1 MGMNPQTSLATH
13 RRSFLK
19 GVTAGALGVAGSHWL
34 SSPLMAAAK
43 PQYRGPNVI
52 LIRFGGGTRPAE
64 AVNPDPNKNFA
75 PYFYNVLAKRGTLFK
90 NMMID
95 SFTPTVGVDT
105 SHGQGTMYLLTGK
118 YEKLKGVS
126 HDPDFKKK
134 HPAVDLQLFDDR
146 FESKVP
152 NFFEYF
158 RKSFD
163 VPSHQSLIINSE
175 DRNNEEFYTYSL
187 HAGWGIDYK
196 CEALSLYRYKTW
208 LLRQKIAEGKW
219 KDKELEKKKMELAKL
234 EKIDFRREEAQGQIP
249 ELKRFWERWRAY
261 YGDTGFVNP
270 RGDRLLTE
278 LSIRAMK
285 EIRPKLMM
293 INFQDCD
300 YVHWGIA
307 SQYTRAVAIMDE
319 GLKQIVAACDADEEY
334 RDNTIFVVVP
344 DCGRDNNSL
353 CDVPFQ
359 HHFNTKA
366 AHEIFCLIAGPKRFV
381 AQGKLIKSAV
391 DQIQV
396 ASTVGQLMGFK
407 SEHAENTLLAPAF
420 A

>member
-1 MGMNPQTSLATH
+1 MGDNPNASFPT
-13 RRSFLK
+13 RRTFLK
-19 GVTAGALGVAGSHWL
+19 GVTAGVVGVAGHSLLPSALH
-34 SSPLMAAAK
+34 AADK
-43 PQYRGPNVI
+43 PAYKGPNIIV
-52 LIRFGGGTRPAE
+52 IRFGGGTRPSE
-64 AVNPDPNKNFA
+64 AINPDPNKNFA
-75 PYFYNVLAKRGTLFK
+75 PYFYNVLSKRGTLFK
-90 NMMID
+90 NMLID
-95 SFTPTVGVDT
+95 SFTPTMGVDT
-105 SHGQGTMYLLTGK
+105 SHGQGTMYILTGK
-118 YEKLKGVS
+118 YKKLKGVS

-134 HPAVDLQLFDDR
+134 HPSVDYQLLDDR
-146 FESKVP
+146 FEADVP

-163 VPSHQSLIINSE
+163 VPSHQTLIINSE

-187 HAGWGIDYK
+187 HAGWGVNYK

-219 KDKELEKKKMELAKL
+219 NGRELEKKNLELAKL

-261 YGDTGFVNP
+261 YGETGFVNP

-278 LSIRAMK
+278 LSIRAIR

-293 INFQDCD
+293 VNYTDCD

-307 SQYTRAVAIMDE
+307 SQYTRAVSIMDE

-344 DCGRDNNSL
+344 DCGRNNNSL
-353 CDVPFQ
+353 VDVPFQ

-366 AHEIFCLIAGPKRFV
+366 AHEIFCLVAGPKRWV
-381 AQGKLIKSAV
+381 AQCNVAGDKV

-396 ASTVGQLMGFK
+396 AGTIGRLMGFK
-407 SEHAENTLLAPAF
+407 SEHAESTVLQPAF